1 LRNFDLL
8 RAPNFFRTSNTPS
21 GSASDI
27 IGTILTML
35 IILLLAFSLFLLGFV
50 ITSPKSEDG
59 ATRVLGHELLLVT
72 TNSMED
78 TGDTDTSNFEI
89 KSFKKNTLIAI
100 ERVPE
105 DAAQAAVWY
114 DSVKVGDVLTFRYVY
129 DRQMTITHR
138 VISKVENGKGGYI
151 IELSGDNKNAE
162 VARLNQTID
171 TSDTESFNYIMG
183 RVVWTSHVIGS
194 IVGACQR
201 AIQAIVQG

>member
-1 LRNFDLL
+1 
-8 RAPNFFRTSNTPS
+8 
-21 GSASDI
+21 
-27 IGTILTML
+27 ML

-183 RVVWTSHVIGS
+183 RVVWTSHMIGS
-194 IVGACQR
+194 VVGACQR